1 MSREGDRL
9 LMRRAALSGRL
20 VLVGVAIVGWVL
32 LRRLLLPG
40 VRWYFRRRSKG
51 MARAVNRRLRLRIP
65 PFKMTRRRT
74 LVERLMRD
82 PAVHEAIEEHARE
95 EGVPEVVAAV
105 RAERYAREIVPTF
118 NAYLYFR
125 LGIPLARYL
134 TRALYEVRVGGVEWE
149 RSAAVDEDASV
160 VFVMNH
166 RSNMDYVVLAHLSAE
181 RAALSYAAG
190 EWARFWPLGPLVRAM
205 GAFFVWRGS
214 GDALYRRVLERFV
227 QMAVEGGLTQV
238 VFPEGGLSRDG
249 ALREP
254 KTGLLDYMLRRF
266 DPAGRRD
273 LVFVP
278 VAINYDWVLED
289 ESLLGL
295 GVPGPSRGS
304 GVASTA
310 VSVIRKMPL
319 VLRGRRLVRVA
330 VNFGTPI
337 SAREYTRANDVDFRV
352 LDREERVERIQVLA
366 RTLMRTIGEIM
377 PVVPVPA
384 IALIFARDPGE
395 ALSGSGVAARVRALA
410 SDLEERG
417 CSVPFKDSDLEAALR
432 ILTVRRLL
440 VVGDDLY
447 RAAPGSER
455 ILRYYA
461 NAISHLFEP

>member
-1 MSREGDRL
+1 M
-9 LMRRAALSGRL
+9 SGRL
-20 VLVGVAIVGWVL
+20 VLVGAAIVGWVL

-40 VRWYFRRRSKG
+40 VRWYFRRRSRG
-51 MARAVNRRLRLRIP
+51 VVEAVNRRLRLRIP
-65 PFKMTRRRT
+65 AFKMTRRRA

-82 PAVHEAIEEHARE
+82 PAVLEAVEERSRE
-95 EGVPEVVAAV
+95 EGIPRVVAAV

-125 LGIPLARYL
+125 VGIPLAGWL
-134 TRALYEVRVGGVEWE
+134 TRALYEVRVGGAGWE

-166 RSNMDYVVLAHLSAE
+166 RSNMDYVVLAYLTAE

-205 GAFFVWRGS
+205 GAFFVRRGS

-266 DPAGRRD
+266 DPAGGRD
-273 LVFVP
+273 LTFVP

-289 ESLLGL
+289 ESLLEL
-295 GVPGPSRGS
+295 GVPGPSRGRP
-304 GVASTA
+304 VASTA
-310 VSVIRKMPL
+310 VSVIRKIPL
-319 VLRGRRLVRVA
+319 TLRGRRLARAA

-337 SAREYTRANDVDFRV
+337 SAREYVQSRSVDFRA
-352 LDREERVERIQVLA
+352 LDREERVEQVGILA
-366 RTLMRTIGEIM
+366 RTLMQTIGEIM
-377 PVVPVPA
+377 PAVPVPA
-384 IALIFARDPGE
+384 IARGFVRDPEEVLPGPE
-395 ALSGSGVAARVRALA
+395 VGARVRALV
-410 SDLEERG
+410 SELEERG
-417 CSVPFKDSDLEAALR
+417 SGGPVKGSDLEAALR
-432 ILTVRRLL
+432 LLTVRRLL
-440 VVGDDLY
+440 LTDNGLY
-447 RAAPGSER
+447 RVAPGGEKL
-455 ILRYYA
+455 LRYYA
-461 NAISHLFEP
+461 NAISHLFEPKQTTI

>member
-1 MSREGDRL
+1 
-9 LMRRAALSGRL
+9 MRRSAVLSGRL
-20 VLVGVAIVGWVL
+20 VLVGVAIGGWVL
-32 LRRLLLPG
+32 LRRLLVPW

-51 MARAVNRRLRLRIP
+51 VARVANRRLRLRIP
-65 PFKMTRRRT
+65 TFKMTRRRK

-82 PAVHEAIEEHARE
+82 PAVLEAVEEYSRE
-95 EGVPEVVAAV
+95 EGVPDVVAAI

-125 LGIPLARYL
+125 VGIPLAGWL
-134 TRALYEVRVGGVEWE
+134 ARALYEVRVGGAEWE

-166 RSNMDYVVLAHLSAE
+166 RSNMDYVVLAYLTAE

-205 GAFFVWRGS
+205 GAFFVRRGS

-254 KTGLLDYMLRRF
+254 KIGLLDYMLRRF
-266 DPAGRRD
+266 DPAGGRD

-295 GVPGPSRGS
+295 GVSAPSCGRT
-304 GVASTA
+304 VVSTA
-310 VSVIRKMPL
+310 VSFIRKIP
-319 VLRGRRLVRVA
+319 VAVRSRRLARAA
-330 VNFGTPI
+330 VNFGTPT
-337 SAREYTRANDVDFRV
+337 SAREYARAHDVDFRA
-352 LDREERVERIQVLA
+352 LDREERVAEVRVLA
-366 RTLMRTIGEIM
+366 RTLMQTIGEIM
-377 PVVPVPA
+377 PVVPVSA
-384 IALIFARDPGE
+384 VARVFVRYSGKVLSEPGLM
-395 ALSGSGVAARVRALA
+395 AWVRALV
-410 SDLEERG
+410 SDLQERG
-417 CSVPFKDSDLEAALR
+417 SPVPVKDSDLEAALR
-432 ILTVRRLL
+432 ILAVRRLL
-440 VVGDDLY
+440 FVDGDLY
-447 RAAPGSER
+447 RAAPGSEK

-461 NAISHLFEP
+461 NAISHLFEPEQRTF

>member
-1 MSREGDRL
+1 V
-9 LMRRAALSGRL
+9 RRSAALSGRL
-20 VLVGVAIVGWVL
+20 VVVGAVIVGWVL
-32 LRRLLLPG
+32 LRRLLLPW

-51 MARAVNRRLRLRIP
+51 VARAANRRLRLRIP
-65 PFKMTRRRT
+65 PFKMTRRRI

-82 PAVHEAIEEHARE
+82 PAVHEAIEEYSRE

-125 LGIPLARYL
+125 VGIPLAGL
-134 TRALYEVRVGGVEWE
+134 LSRALYQVRVGGADWE
-149 RSAAVDEDASV
+149 RSAVVNEDASV

-166 RSNMDYVVLAHLSAE
+166 RSNMDYVILAYLTAE

-190 EWARFWPLGPLVRAM
+190 EWARFWALGAFVRAM
-205 GAFFVWRGS
+205 GAFFVRRGS

-266 DPAGRRD
+266 DPAGGRD

-278 VAINYDWVLED
+278 VAVGYDWVLED
-289 ESLLGL
+289 ESMLGL
-295 GVPGPSRGS
+295 GGPGQSRKGDAPTAGS
-304 GVASTA
+304 V
-310 VSVIRKMPL
+310 VRKIQL
-319 VLRGRRLVRVA
+319 VLRGRRLAQAA

-337 SAREYTRANDVDFRV
+337 SAREYLRAHNADFRA
-352 LDREERVERIQVLA
+352 LGREARVARVRILA
-366 RTLMRTIGEIM
+366 RTLMQTIGEIM
-377 PVVPVPA
+377 PVVPVPM
-384 IALIFARDPGE
+384 IAWIFVRDPRGVLSASE
-395 ALSGSGVAARVRALA
+395 ITARAQALM
-410 SDLEERG
+410 SDLQERG
-417 CSVPFKDSDLEAALR
+417 SAVPLKGSDLEAALR
-432 ILTVRRLL
+432 VLTLRRLL
-440 VVGDDLY
+440 IVDGDLY
-447 RAAPGSER
+447 RVAPGSEK

-461 NAISHLFEP
+461 NAISHLFKPGQGSF

>member
-1 MSREGDRL
+1 V
-9 LMRRAALSGRL
+9 RRSAALSGRL
-20 VLVGVAIVGWVL
+20 ALVGAAIFGWVL

-51 MARAVNRRLRLRIP
+51 VARAANRRLRLRIP
-65 PFKMTRRRT
+65 SFKMTRRRA

-82 PAVHEAIEEHARE
+82 PAVLEAIEAHSRE
-95 EGVPEVVAAV
+95 EGAPEVVAGV

-125 LGIPLARYL
+125 VGIPLARCL
-134 TRALYEVRVGGVEWE
+134 TRSLYEVRVGGVEWE

-166 RSNMDYVVLAHLSAE
+166 RSNMDYVVLAHLTSD

-205 GAFFVWRGS
+205 GAFFVRRGS
-214 GDALYRRVLERFV
+214 GGALYRRVLERFV

-254 KTGLLDYMLRRF
+254 KTGLLDYMLRRL
-266 DPAGRRD
+266 DPAGGRD
-273 LVFVP
+273 LIFVP

-289 ESLLGL
+289 ESLLELG
-295 GVPGPSRGS
+295 GVPEGPSRGR

-310 VSVIRKMPL
+310 RSVIRKMPL
-319 VLRGRRLVRVA
+319 AVRGRRLARAA

-337 SAREYTRANDVDFRV
+337 SAREYTRDHSIDFRT
-352 LDREERVERIQVLA
+352 LEREERVERVRVLA
-366 RTLMRTIGEIM
+366 RTLMGNIGEIM
-377 PVVPVPA
+377 PVVPVPV
-384 IALIFARDPGE
+384 IAQIFVREPGE
-395 ALSGSGVAARVRALA
+395 VLPGPEVAARVRVLA
-410 SDLEERG
+410 SDLHERG
-417 CSVPFKDSDLEAALR
+417 SPVKGSDLEAALR
-432 ILTVRRLL
+432 LLSVRRLL
-440 VVGDDLY
+440 VVDDGLY
-447 RAAPGSER
+447 RAAPGSEK

-461 NAISHLFEP
+461 NAISHLFEPEGKTP